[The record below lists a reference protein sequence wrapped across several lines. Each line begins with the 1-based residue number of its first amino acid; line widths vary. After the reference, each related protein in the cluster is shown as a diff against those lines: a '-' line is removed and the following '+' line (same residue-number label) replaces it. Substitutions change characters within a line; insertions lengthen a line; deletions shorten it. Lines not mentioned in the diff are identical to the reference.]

1 MRRSSLATAA
11 AVAAAAFAAGAVFG
25 QGGSGEAAGGGPVNV
40 GTPVISGAA
49 QQGQTLTVSNGGW
62 GGNPTSYAYAWSRC
76 DASGGS
82 CAAIAGATAA
92 TYVPTV
98 ADVGHTLRA
107 VVTAANSGGSAQAT
121 SPPSPVV
128 SSEAAPTNT
137 TAPSVSG
144 SLQVGSTLTASEG
157 SWSGNPTAYAYAW
170 SRCDAHGDSC
180 ARIDGATASTYTL
193 KQADAGATLRI
204 SVTATN
210 A

>member
-82 CAAIAGATAA
+82 CAAIAG
-92 TYVPTV
+92 
-98 ADVGHTLRA
+98 
-107 VVTAANSGGSAQAT
+107 VTAANSGGSAQAT